1 MSDSNNQKFN
11 HLKIHTQYSI
21 CEGAIKIDKLK
32 DFCKE
37 NKIQCLGLSDTSNL
51 CGALEFAEN
60 ISKVGTQPIIGTQI
74 NFKYED
80 TTGLLPL
87 IALNEKG
94 YKRIINLSSKSYLEN
109 DNLSDPHLDIKEL
122 LIETEG
128 VIILSG
134 TIHGLFGKLFEKGR
148 LEEISKLYQA
158 ISKKFN
164 DRFYLEIQRHGDQN
178 EIAFEKFNLQQ
189 SSKLNIPIIA
199 TNEVYYLT
207 NDMHEAH
214 DALTCIGS
222 KTYVNEKNRVKY
234 SNQHYFKSDE
244 EMSSLF
250 SDLPEAL
257 KNNFNLPFR
266 CNFRPQFSKPIL
278 PNISS
283 EKDGSADLI
292 LKKDSF
298 DGLKQKFLKIFKIEE
313 NDLETNE
320 NFLKYKDRLD
330 HELKIIIEMKY
341 PSYFLIVSD
350 YIKWAKSNDIPVGPG
365 RGSGAGSLVAW
376 CLSITDVDPIKFN
389 LIFERFLNPDRISM
403 PDFDIDFCEEKR
415 DLVFEYLTTKY
426 KESVAHIITFGKLK
440 ARMVIRD
447 VGRVLGLPYGFV
459 DSISK
464 MIPFDPSRPLTLTE
478 CINNEPRLQKLVKE
492 DPRVK
497 KLTDLS
503 LKLEGLNRN
512 VATHAA
518 GVVIADKKLTETVP
532 LYKDASANLLL
543 PSTQFDMYSAE
554 NAGLIKFD
562 FLGLKTLT
570 VINRTQKLI
579 NKKIKDFK
587 VEEIDYEDQKVFD
600 LLSSGNTVG
609 LFQVESAGMREAL
622 MKMKPNHLED
632 IIALVAL
639 YRPGPMSNIPIYN
652 DCKHGRQQPDY
663 LHPLLEEI
671 LKPTY
676 GVIIYQEQVMQIAQ
690 KLSGFT
696 AGEADILRRAMGK
709 KKRAELEKQKQGFIN
724 GAVKNGIAK
733 DVAASIFLKIEPFA
747 EYGFNKSHAAAYAII
762 SYQTAFLKTYYPKEF
777 FAASMTMDLS
787 NQNKLSEFYEELK
800 RMNIKIIRPDINKC
814 FADFKFDDDNFYY
827 ALGGIKSVGFDAISN
842 VVKERIDNGEF
853 KSINDFLNRVNP
865 KDINKLQLEG
875 LVKAGA
881 FDGLENNRNSLF
893 SSIPNFILKTKNIHE
908 NKIANQIDLFSS
920 DDEQDNEIILNV
932 EDWKFEE
939 RLSREFEAIGFFISD
954 HPLNQFKEIFDDY
967 KIVDYSGFNS
977 DDNIK
982 EANIAATLLKLT
994 ERKTAKG
1001 NSYAVIK
1008 FTDLSSVFELF
1019 IFSDILE
1026 LNREALVEGSS
1037 LIITLSKSIS
1047 SDENRFKRINVLKIA
1062 SLKNLFNKPVSSIT
1076 FNLKSTKDIDQISN
1090 FLQKE
1095 GSTEVKINIINKE
1108 NKINFKLKNK
1118 RQIDRKSIN
1127 ILRNKDISTVIQ

>member
-426 KESVAHIITFGKLK
+426 KESVAI
-440 ARMVIRD
+440 
-447 VGRVLGLPYGFV
+447 
-459 DSISK
+459 
-464 MIPFDPSRPLTLTE
+464 
-478 CINNEPRLQKLVKE
+478 
-492 DPRVK
+492 
-497 KLTDLS
+497 
-503 LKLEGLNRN
+503 
-512 VATHAA
+512 
-518 GVVIADKKLTETVP
+518 
-532 LYKDASANLLL
+532 
-543 PSTQFDMYSAE
+543 
-554 NAGLIKFD
+554 
-562 FLGLKTLT
+562 
-570 VINRTQKLI
+570 
-579 NKKIKDFK
+579 
-587 VEEIDYEDQKVFD
+587 
-600 LLSSGNTVG
+600 
-609 LFQVESAGMREAL
+609 
-622 MKMKPNHLED
+622 
-632 IIALVAL
+632 
-639 YRPGPMSNIPIYN
+639 
-652 DCKHGRQQPDY
+652 
-663 LHPLLEEI
+663 
-671 LKPTY
+671 
-676 GVIIYQEQVMQIAQ
+676 
-690 KLSGFT
+690 
-696 AGEADILRRAMGK
+696 
-709 KKRAELEKQKQGFIN
+709 
-724 GAVKNGIAK
+724 
-733 DVAASIFLKIEPFA
+733 
-747 EYGFNKSHAAAYAII
+747 
-762 SYQTAFLKTYYPKEF
+762 
-777 FAASMTMDLS
+777 
-787 NQNKLSEFYEELK
+787 
-800 RMNIKIIRPDINKC
+800 
-814 FADFKFDDDNFYY
+814 
-827 ALGGIKSVGFDAISN
+827 
-842 VVKERIDNGEF
+842 
-853 KSINDFLNRVNP
+853 
-865 KDINKLQLEG
+865 
-875 LVKAGA
+875 
-881 FDGLENNRNSLF
+881 
-893 SSIPNFILKTKNIHE
+893 
-908 NKIANQIDLFSS
+908 
-920 DDEQDNEIILNV
+920 
-932 EDWKFEE
+932 
-939 RLSREFEAIGFFISD
+939 
-954 HPLNQFKEIFDDY
+954 
-967 KIVDYSGFNS
+967 
-977 DDNIK
+977 
-982 EANIAATLLKLT
+982 
-994 ERKTAKG
+994 
-1001 NSYAVIK
+1001 
-1008 FTDLSSVFELF
+1008 
-1019 IFSDILE
+1019 
-1026 LNREALVEGSS
+1026 
-1037 LIITLSKSIS
+1037 
-1047 SDENRFKRINVLKIA
+1047 
-1062 SLKNLFNKPVSSIT
+1062 
-1076 FNLKSTKDIDQISN
+1076 
-1090 FLQKE
+1090 
-1095 GSTEVKINIINKE
+1095 
-1108 NKINFKLKNK
+1108 
-1118 RQIDRKSIN
+1118 
-1127 ILRNKDISTVIQ
+1127 